1 MIDIKTHIK
10 NIGILKKEYKKW
22 NAPVVTL
29 IALHYDD
36 PYRILISTILSLRT
50 KDEVTAAASKRLFEV
65 ADVPEEMI
73 KLTASQIEKLV
84 YPAGFYKRKS
94 VQIIDISKRIISEFN
109 STVPDTLE
117 ELLSF
122 KGVGRKTA
130 NLVLSLGY
138 NKDAICVDTHVHR
151 ISNRWGLVTNTKDP
165 EATEYELMEKLP
177 KAHWREINDLM
188 VAFGQTICRPVS
200 PKCELCPLP
209 NGCPARVLKKK

>member
-1 MIDIKTHIK
+1 MIDINTHIK

-65 ADVPEEMI
+65 ADIPEKMV
-73 KLTASQIEKLV
+73 KLTAPQIEKLV

-94 VQIIDISKRIISEFN
+94 IQIIDISERIISEFN
-109 STVPDTLE
+109 SIVPDTLE
-117 ELLSF
+117 ELLDF

-165 EATEYELMEKLP
+165 EATEYELMDKLP

-200 PKCELCPLP
+200 PKCHLCPLP
-209 NGCPARVLKKK
+209 NGCPAKKRI